1 MKTNVN
7 KKMLK
12 LIFVVVMLDKLLVI
26 MLVQNFG
33 LRSFVVVDYSEE
45 RWMEIVVVVLSSI
58 RKMNFFCPK
67 NFIKSACTS
76 HVIGLT

>member
-1 MKTNVN
+1 
-7 KKMLK
+7 
-12 LIFVVVMLDKLLVI
+12 
-26 MLVQNFG
+26 
-33 LRSFVVVDYSEE
+33 
-45 RWMEIVVVVLSSI
+45 MEIVVVVLSSM

>member
-1 MKTNVN
+1 MYYIALLTLVFMKTNVN

-33 LRSFVVVDYSEE
+33 LRSFVVVDYS
-45 RWMEIVVVVLSSI
+45 
-58 RKMNFFCPK
+58 
-67 NFIKSACTS
+67 
-76 HVIGLT
+76 